1 MQNLKRRVGRL
12 ERRTIASQEEGL
24 RLVLRRSDVELALD
38 TDRCVEILRE
48 GGFVPT
54 GPGISIL
61 DLSRVPDGLSAKE
74 LERHLRHHGEEIY
87 KGRAAE

>member
-1 MQNLKRRVGRL
+1 MQNLKRRVGQL

-24 RLVLRRSDVELALD
+24 RLVLRRSEVELALD

-48 GGFVPT
+48 GGLVRT

-61 DLSRVPDGLSAKE
+61 DLSRVPNGLSAKE
-74 LERHLRHHGEEIY
+74 LERRLRHHGEEICN
-87 KGRAAE
+87 GRPAK